1 MRAAG
6 RRSGAAWTR
15 ALLRALLLLVGPASC
30 LRRQDLF
37 PYGPENGDLELE
49 SGDDRVSPALE
60 LSTALR
66 FFDKSDILSVYV
78 SAPRAGRRGPRG
90 TGGLSSVARPEAGGR
105 GARQA
110 EGKWASGAGTDPLAS
125 GLRARAGAPS
135 PVQLRLRLAPDVPP
149 ARCLS
154 PRGSR
159 SWGARCVCTALR
171 APCPSGTP
179 RSRDPERGV
188 LPRAVRGIKAG
199 KSTSLLSRAFRD
211 RTRPGGTRRARGTFA
226 GP

>member
-90 TGGLSSVARPEAGGR
+90 AGGLSSVARPEAGAPAKPKGSGRRGR
-105 GARQA
+105 GPTLWPLGSGRALGLQA
-110 EGKWASGAGTDPLAS
+110 QFTCASAWPPTCPLPAVCLPGAPGAGELAAS
-125 GLRARAGAPS
+125 AQPCAH
-135 PVQLRLRLAPDVPP
+135 P
-149 ARCLS
+149 AR
-154 PRGSR
+154 PG
-159 SWGARCVCTALR
+159 
-171 APCPSGTP
+171 P
-179 RSRDPERGV
+179 RDPGT
-188 LPRAVRGIKAG
+188 LSAVSCPA
-199 KSTSLLSRAFRD
+199 LCVA
-211 RTRPGGTRRARGTFA
+211 
-226 GP
+226 